1 MQVFE
6 DTVAPFGGKN

>member
-6 DTVAPFGGKN
+6 DAVAPFGGKN